1 MNPASLSTLFSPLLV
16 CVALS
21 GLLPLV
27 HRRLRPRM
35 SAAVL
40 AANVLWIS
48 VVSLLGIW
56 FVSLRYLTHLGRLVD
71 QLPWCSSMVGTHD
84 SVPGWL
90 GFPAF
95 MVAVIGAVRF
105 RRFGSMQKTLRRS
118 KASGVSVVSSDE
130 VFAYVLPGRNA
141 PTLISTGLL
150 TQLNADERTVVLAH
164 EKAHADYRHDRYL
177 TFARGAEI
185 LVPFVRP
192 LTKRLAFSL
201 ERWADD
207 VAANAV
213 SGNRRLVAHTI
224 AKVALLMPQGFKPA
238 LSFSGLGE
246 AARTR
251 YLLHPSKP
259 LRSLT
264 GVALASS
271 AIGLGF
277 ALYQLHHF
285 EALLSSLCHS

>member
-1 MNPASLSTLFSPLLV
+1 MSAVGLPTLFTPLLV

-27 HRRLRPRM
+27 HRRLQPRI
-35 SAAVL
+35 SAAVF

-56 FVSLRYLTHLGRLVD
+56 FVSLRYLTHIGWLVEFI
-71 QLPWCSSMVGTHD
+71 PWCSSMLGTHAP
-84 SVPGWL
+84 VPGWV
-90 GFPAF
+90 GFPALLA
-95 MVAVIGAVRF
+95 AVVGALRF
-105 RRFGSMQKTLRRS
+105 RRFGSMQKTLRRA
-118 KASGVSVVSSDE
+118 KVSGVSVVASDE
-130 VFAYVLPGRNA
+130 VFAYVLPGRNS

-150 TQLNADERTVVLAH
+150 TRLNADECSVVLAH
-164 EKAHADYRHDRYL
+164 EKAHADFRHDRFL

-185 LVPFVRP
+185 LVPFIRP

-207 VAANAV
+207 VAASAV
-213 SGNRRLVAHTI
+213 SGDRRLVALTI
-224 AKVALLMPQGFKPA
+224 AKVALLMPRGLNPA

-246 AARTR
+246 AARIR

-264 GVALASS
+264 GAALATSS
-271 AIGLGF
+271 IGLGF

-285 EALLSSLCHS
+285 EALLGTLCHP